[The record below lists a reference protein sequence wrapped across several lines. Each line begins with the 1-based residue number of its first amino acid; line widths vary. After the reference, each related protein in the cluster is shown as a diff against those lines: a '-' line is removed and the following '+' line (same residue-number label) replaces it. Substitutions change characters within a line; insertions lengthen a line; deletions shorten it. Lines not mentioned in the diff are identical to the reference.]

1 MNSIDRQPVH
11 SEPDRAMDG
20 RLLIII
26 IVLVAVGIAMV
37 FSASYPRAK
46 LWPGHDSLRDL
57 KRQMLAAV
65 IGFVALYAASRIRL
79 DVLRRRANVL
89 YAAAAGLLVLVLFI
103 GVEVNGSRAWLRVGP
118 INFQPSELAKVAL
131 VVALARYFATSGR
144 RLHQWRALVVPL
156 AMMGAM
162 VGVIAL
168 ADMGTAL
175 VLALTMLVLFHLAG
189 ARLSHLAAVC
199 GAGMVAVVPVVLA
212 EPYRIQRF
220 LAFLHLTQTTETSGY
235 QTVRSLLALGSGG
248 LFGVGFGQSREKFFY
263 LPAASTDAILAVFG
277 EELGFLACA
286 GLLFLFVWLAS
297 RGLSIA
303 RNAPDE
309 FTSLVAGGLT
319 LLLTLQAFVNVAVVT
334 GSIPATGVPLP
345 FVSYGGSSLIFSL
358 AAAGLILNI
367 SRFVPRKEAA
377 PQLGTAPVHV
387 VGR

>member
-46 LWPGHDSLRDL
+46 LWPGHDSLRYL
-57 KRQMLAAV
+57 KRQILAAV
-65 IGFVALYAASRIRL
+65 IGFVALYAMSRVRL
-79 DVLRRRANVL
+79 ETLRRYTKVL
-89 YAAAAGLLVLVLFI
+89 YALAFVCLVVVLIIGLR
-103 GVEVNGSRAWLRVGP
+103 VNGSRAWLRVGP
-118 INFQPSELAKVAL
+118 FNFQPSEMAKVVL
-131 VVALARYFATSGR
+131 VIVLARYFAACGP
-144 RLHQWRALVVPL
+144 RLRQWRALLPPL
-156 AMMGAM
+156 AAMAAM
-162 VGVIAL
+162 VGMIAL

-175 VLALTMLVLFHLAG
+175 VLAVTLLAFFHLAG
-189 ARLSHLAAVC
+189 ARLSHLVAAC
-199 GAGMVAVVPVVLA
+199 GAGMVAVIPMILA

-309 FTSLVAGGLT
+309 FTGLVAGGLT
-319 LLLTLQAFVNVAVVT
+319 LLLTLQAFVNIAVVT

-367 SRFVPRKEAA
+367 SRSALRKEAA